1 MPHGHCYL
9 WQPHILWTNVL
20 SDAVIAFSYFSIPLA
35 LMLFANQRRDIQFRA
50 GFILFSAFILLCGI
64 THLFGI
70 VTIWQGIYGWHGMA
84 KAFTAIVSM
93 ATAIYLYRQIPLALT
108 IPTPEAFKKVS
119 TQLGE
124 ARVRS
129 YQLEQQLQESSM
141 FRGIAEAIPHGMLL
155 LDDNQQVFMVNDFFT
170 KKHGFN
176 LDDCR
181 GKKVFDFVPLSTDR
195 DKLQLIVS
203 DLQSSNDTEVQF
215 SSQDGAT
222 LPVAVKVSR
231 VSYEQKSFT
240 LLLLTDLSEKLS
252 IEQSILESEQ
262 RFNRV
267 VDATNEGI
275 WEWNVKKDEV
285 WYSPKLMKLIGFEET
300 ETPSLQK
307 WLDHIHPEHLP
318 YVEQALDAHF
328 NDNQA
333 YEVEYLGID
342 SDKSYSWFYSRG
354 QVIFDHKQQPTIMSG
369 SLTNIQRRKAAELAL
384 KQANDQLNASNQALE
399 QFAIVA
405 SHDMQEPVR
414 KLMAFSDSLLTRLAK
429 ENLDEDSEF
438 ELSRIH
444 ESAKRLRTMIND
456 LLAIAR
462 VNSKPLEKQTQSLK
476 TLVDVV
482 KENLSVLI
490 QENDAKV
497 TCESEIDL
505 QVDESLFTQL
515 LQNLIQNGIK
525 YRSVDRSPEISIKA
539 ERLVS
544 SNQVTTVIQITDNGC
559 GIEEKYLKSIFTPFK
574 RGATQKG
581 TSGSGMGLAIS
592 KQIAKVHGGF
602 IRCSSEVG
610 VGSVFTV
617 TLTE

>member
-70 VTIWQGIYGWHGMA
+70 VTIWQGIYGWHGIA
-84 KAFTAIVSM
+84 KACTAIVSL
-93 ATAIYLYRQIPLALT
+93 ATAIYVYKRIPLALT
-108 IPTPEAFKKVS
+108 IPTPKAYEEVN

-141 FRGIAEAIPHGMLL
+141 FRGIAEAIPHGLLL
-155 LDDNQQVFMVNDFFT
+155 LDDNQQIVMVNAYFT
-170 KKHGFN
+170 AKHGFT

-181 GKKVFDFVPLSTDR
+181 GNSVFDYVPLAADR
-195 DKLQLIVS
+195 EKLQTKLANGLS
-203 DLQSSNDTEVQF
+203 DKNTELQF
-215 SSQDGAT
+215 SKQDGTT
-222 LPVAVKVSR
+222 LPIEAKVST
-231 VSYEQKSFT
+231 VNFEKKMYT
-240 LLLLTDLSEKLS
+240 LILLTDLSEKLS
-252 IEQSILESEQ
+252 IEQNILESEQ

-275 WEWNVKKDEV
+275 WEWNVKEYEV
-285 WYSPKLMKLIGFEET
+285 WYSPKLMSMIGFDET
-300 ETPSLQK
+300 ETPSVQK

-328 NDNQA
+328 NDHQA

-342 SDKSYSWFYSRG
+342 SDKNYSWFYSRG

-369 SLTNIQRRKAAELAL
+369 SLTNIQRRKAVELAL
-384 KQANDQLNASNQALE
+384 KQTNEQLNASNQALE

-414 KLMAFSDSLLTRLAK
+414 KLMAFSDSLLTRLGK
-429 ENLDEDSEF
+429 QNLDDDSQF

-444 ESAKRLRTMIND
+444 DSARRLRAMIKD

-462 VNSKPLEKQTQSLK
+462 VNSKPLEKQELSLSS
-476 TLVDVV
+476 LVDVV

-490 QENDAKV
+490 QENDAIV
-497 TCESEIDL
+497 TCESDIEL

-525 YRSVDRSPEISIKA
+525 YRSADRPPEISIKA

-544 SNQVTTVIQITDNGC
+544 SDQVTTLIHISDNGC
-559 GIEEKYLKSIFTPFK
+559 GIEEKYLNSIFTPFK

-602 IRCSSEVG
+602 ICCSSEVG